1 MKILTVV
8 GARPQFVKAAVVSRA
23 IAAWNKQTGG
33 KAELAE
39 VLAHTGQHYDE
50 SMSAVFFRE
59 LDIPPPAHQLA
70 VGSGPHGQQTGR
82 MLEGLERVMQE
93 EQPDLVLVYGDTNST
108 LAGALAASKLHIPIA
123 HVEAGLRSYNR
134 AMPEEINR
142 VLVDHVSALLLCPS
156 ERARKNLSQEGITA
170 GVHVA
175 GDVMYDSVLFHL
187 KRGDVETRCCERLG
201 LTPRTYGVLTL
212 HRAEN
217 VDERNKVEMIL
228 AAVEGLNMPIVF
240 PIHPRTKAMLERV
253 QLRWPPHVRATEPL
267 PYLEML
273 QLMRDARLVLT
284 DSGGLQKE
292 AFFLKVP
299 CATLRGETEWVE
311 TVEAGWNRLA
321 GTERDTILAACRVL
335 LEHVPSDG
343 PQPYGDGHAGEAVV
357 QILADYLGSRQ

>member
-23 IAAWNKQTGG
+23 IAAWNRQAGG
-33 KAELAE
+33 KTELSE
-39 VLAHTGQHYDE
+39 VLVHTGQHYDE
-50 SMSAVFFRE
+50 NMSAVFFRE
-59 LDIPPPAHQLA
+59 LEIPPPAHQLA

-82 MLEGLERVMQE
+82 MLESLERVMQQE
-93 EQPDLVLVYGDTNST
+93 RPDLVLVYGDTNST

-142 VLVDHVSALLLCPS
+142 VLVDHVSTLLLCPS

-187 KRGDVETRCCERLG
+187 RRGDVEVRCCERLG
-201 LTPRTYGVLTL
+201 LTPGSYGVLTL

-217 VDERNKVEMIL
+217 VDDRSTVEMIL
-228 AAVEGLNMPIVF
+228 AAVESLNLPIVF
-240 PIHPRTKAMLERV
+240 PIHPRTKAMLDRV
-253 QLRWPPHVRATEPL
+253 PLRWPPHVRATEPL

-273 QLMRDARLVLT
+273 QLMRDAKIVLT

-292 AFFLKVP
+292 ALFLKVP
-299 CATLRGETEWVE
+299 CVTLRHETEWVE

-321 GTERDTILAACRVL
+321 GTEHDRIVSSCRDVLAQALNEAPR
-335 LEHVPSDG
+335 
-343 PQPYGDGHAGEAVV
+343 PYGNGRAGETVV
-357 QILADYLGSRQ
+357 DIVAGYLGTKR